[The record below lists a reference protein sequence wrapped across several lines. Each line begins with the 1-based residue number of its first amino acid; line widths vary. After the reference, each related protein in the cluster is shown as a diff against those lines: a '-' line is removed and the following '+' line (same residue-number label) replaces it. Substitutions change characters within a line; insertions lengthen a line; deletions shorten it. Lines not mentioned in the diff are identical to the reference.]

1 MTETE
6 RPARQ
11 DWVSG
16 VGSYIVAWG
25 LPTVLLVAAI
35 WASDGMRTIVW
46 GAALVWM
53 GSACLLNARRCGRV
67 HCRYTGPFFLVMALV
82 VGLHGTGAVALGPG
96 GWTWI
101 GVVIALGTAA
111 IWMISERLEG
121 RYRRREDS
129 AS

>member
-1 MTETE
+1 VNETDQ
-6 RPARQ
+6 ATRQ

-16 VGSYIVAWG
+16 VASYIVAWG

-35 WASDGMRTIVW
+35 WVSNEMRTIVW
-46 GAALVWM
+46 GAALAWM

-82 VGLHGTGAVALGPG
+82 VGLHGTGAVALGSG

-111 IWMISERLEG
+111 IWIVSERLEG
-121 RYRRREDS
+121 RYRRP
-129 AS
+129 